1 MEKDVGY
8 LQAILEKIFTGSTA
22 DPIIAV
28 LLFLC
33 FVLAA
38 IAWLLGKALY
48 KREKQHQDVHAET
61 MQALHKANERLQ
73 EITDNYI
80 DSVEKMNDSYNYATQ
95 ETLKSY
101 QAVAVTL
108 TEVKTLLNTIIIY
121 QRPR

>member
-1 MEKDVGY
+1 MEKDAGY
-8 LQAILEKIFTGSTA
+8 LKAVLDNIFTGGTTDSV
-22 DPIIAV
+22 IAV
-28 LLFLC
+28 LLFVC
-33 FVLAA
+33 FVLAV
-38 IAWLLGKALY
+38 IAYFLGIALY
-48 KREKQHQDVHAET
+48 KREKQHQEI
-61 MQALHKANERLQ
+61 QADTREALAKANERLQ

-80 DSVEKMNDSYNYATQ
+80 DSVEKMNDSYNHSTQ